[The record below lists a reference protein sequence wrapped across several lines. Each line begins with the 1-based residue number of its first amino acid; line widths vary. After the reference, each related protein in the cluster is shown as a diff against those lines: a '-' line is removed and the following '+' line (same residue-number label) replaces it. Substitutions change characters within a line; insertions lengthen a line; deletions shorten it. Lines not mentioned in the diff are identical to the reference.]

1 MPRFFGFCGSQCLV
15 RHCTIQYRPR
25 ASDAILISESDS
37 CHGGSENNPSS
48 PWHSCKNSN
57 HLCAPHLTESAESLS
72 TVASTSGILVT
83 RSLPFCSRIPRTRT
97 TTLDQALADVH
108 HARPIFSR
116 RLRELLLQRRS
127 FREVWTNFSIPPDP
141 RRSFSSFM
149 QSEDWEVGRKK
160 ACAS

>member
-1 MPRFFGFCGSQCLV
+1 MPRFFGFCRSLCLV
-15 RHCTIQYRPR
+15 RHCTIRYRPR

-57 HLCAPHLTESAESLS
+57 HFCAPHLTESLS
-72 TVASTSGILVT
+72 TVASASGILVT